1 MHRAAPQP
9 CSCHRLEGVNRGF
22 RSYICMQPGIAPGC
36 PGTKAVSPSQINT
49 PVDTVNCFYKIT
61 RKSNCLGCNAAYGSL
76 EYLLFEP
83 GKCSCPTSNP
93 PCIPPAT
100 APHISPCW
108 PQQDQLLSS
117 NYPSCCPFAHC
128 HVAYPLLMALLF
140 SSSNSMYSQANIPSN
155 MTFQKESKG
164 LSYG

>member
-1 MHRAAPQP
+1 MRAP
-9 CSCHRLEGVNRGF
+9 SREGRAGSKEALVHYMSLARE
-22 RSYICMQPGIAPGC
+22 S
-36 PGTKAVSPSQINT
+36 
-49 PVDTVNCFYKIT
+49 
-61 RKSNCLGCNAAYGSL
+61 NAAYGSL
-76 EYLLFEP
+76 ECLLFEP
-83 GKCSCPTSNP
+83 GKRSCPTSNP

-100 APHISPCW
+100 APHMSPCW
-108 PQQDQLLSS
+108 AQQDQLLSS
-117 NYPSCCPFAHC
+117 NYPSCCPFTHR